1 MTARVFRAV
10 LIGLIGIACVFIAPA
25 SAAERPSFDC
35 SKASSPSEKA
45 ICGNDRLARLDRA
58 IAKAFGELRK
68 DADLAETL
76 PKEQAEFLTKR
87 DACASDINCLARE
100 MESRRD
106 ALALEPLRDS
116 KDERE
121 RFVGRYR
128 SGNGDMMVRRTLAG
142 DYALSGSSGDPNGR
156 WSCDIWGNILSVR
169 NGVATVNG
177 EDDSS
182 SEPLIVYLKLRGNV
196 LVVTEDLD
204 KPLAGRSCGANG
216 TVEGRYKRVSRAR

>member
-1 MTARVFRAV
+1 MAGHASHQFLIGAV
-10 LIGLIGIACVFIAPA
+10 LMLAAPA

-35 SKASSPSEKA
+35 AKAASPSEKA
-45 ICGNDRLARLDRA
+45 ICASDRLARLDRG
-58 IAKAFGELRK
+58 IAAAYGVLRTDPNLQEALTKEQGEFLRK
-68 DADLAETL
+68 
-76 PKEQAEFLTKR
+76 R
-87 DACASDINCLARE
+87 DTCGSDMACLARE
-100 MESRRD
+100 MESRR
-106 ALALEPLRDS
+106 ASLALEPLRGS

-142 DYALSGSSGDPNGR
+142 KFELSGSSGDPNGR
-156 WSCDIWGNILSVR
+156 WSCDIWGDILSVR

-182 SEPLIVYLKLRGNV
+182 SEPLIVYLKLRGGT
-196 LVVTEDLD
+196 LVVTEDID

-216 TVEGRYKRVSRAR
+216 TVEGRYRRVSRAR

>member
-1 MTARVFRAV
+1 MTRITAATP
-10 LIGLIGIACVFIAPA
+10 LIGLMGVIGMLAVPVA
-25 SAAERPSFDC
+25 AAERSSFDC
-35 SKASSPSEKA
+35 SKASSPSEKT
-45 ICGNDRLARLDRA
+45 ICGNDRLARIDRA

-87 DACASDINCLARE
+87 DACGSDTACLVRE
-100 MESRRD
+100 MESRRT
-106 ALALEPLRDS
+106 ALALEPLRGS

-142 DYALSGSSGDPNGR
+142 DYALLGSSGDPNGR
-156 WSCDIWGNILSVR
+156 WSCDIWGDIQSVDK
-169 NGVATVNG
+169 GVATVKG

-182 SEPLIVYLKLRGNV
+182 SEPLIVYLKLRGGT
-196 LVVTEDLD
+196 LVVTEDID

-216 TVEGRYKRVSRAR
+216 TVEGKYRRVSRAR